1 MHTDMFGQLILNESD
16 LCDLFLQD
24 PNRSVNHAL
33 VETLI
38 KFDDDLNLEK
48 IPKLEQ
54 YTKPELSVS
63 EYDKL
68 NQQSWFMPD
77 EYKNF
82 DIAKWVLDKC
92 QNEQELQRA
101 GDELLKFNDRDMF
114 DLLRYLK
121 YLVDTMRKN
130 NVVWGV
136 GRGSSVAS
144 FVLFLIGIH
153 KVNSLHYQ
161 LSIDEFLK

>member
-1 MHTDMFGQLILNESD
+1 MYTDMFGQLILNESD

-101 GDELLKFNDRDMF
+101 GDELLKFNDRAMF

>member
-48 IPKLEQ
+48 IPKLQQ
-54 YTKPELSVS
+54 YSKPELSVG

-68 NQQSWFMPD
+68 NQKSWFMPD
-77 EYKNF
+77 EYKFF

-92 QNEQELQRA
+92 ENEEELQRA

-144 FVLFLIGIH
+144 FVLFLIGVH

>member
-24 PNRSVNHAL
+24 PNRLVNHAL

-48 IPKLEQ
+48 IPKLQQ
-54 YTKPELSVS
+54 YSKPELSVS
-63 EYDKL
+63 EYDNL

-92 QNEQELQRA
+92 ENEEELQRA